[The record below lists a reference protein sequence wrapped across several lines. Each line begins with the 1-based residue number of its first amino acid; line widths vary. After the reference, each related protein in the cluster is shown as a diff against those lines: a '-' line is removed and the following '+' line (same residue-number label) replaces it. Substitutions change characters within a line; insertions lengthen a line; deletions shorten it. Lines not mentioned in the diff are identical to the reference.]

1 MAQFHPTITPEAL
14 KDKVIVVTGGANGIG
29 ASLVEYCGQQGAYVC
44 FGDVAENAGYQIAQ
58 SMCSSGSSSSPRAVF
73 QHTDVTS
80 YQSVL
85 GLFDLALK
93 TYGRIDHVVACAGI
107 MEIGNLFDPALTLE
121 TVRETPTTKV
131 LDVNLTGCLYVA
143 RIASVYLRQNR
154 PENADRSIT
163 LISSVAGFKESPG
176 MFVYQASK
184 HGVLGLMR
192 SLRLYLSS
200 PTHHIR
206 VNAICPWMTTTA
218 MVKGVQEAW
227 MKAKLPCNTP
237 ADVAYIIAGVLAD
250 SALNGK
256 SIVVGWPW
264 GSSSPG
270 VASGAFIVKRRRL
283 IYRLIILYGS
293 FASAYI
299 SRFPASLIELFG
311 VQYLTSVNGVLV
323 PHSGDGSVD
332 RDAVDWNADSS
343 VTALVSSIVYDRVGI
358 VCGVLLFAA
367 TLACV
372 SVRID
377 ATLGEVG
384 RWKA

>member
-1 MAQFHPTITPEAL
+1 MFTTCAFT
-14 KDKVIVVTGGANGIG
+14 
-29 ASLVEYCGQQGAYVC
+29 
-44 FGDVAENAGYQIAQ
+44 F
-58 SMCSSGSSSSPRAVF
+58 AV
-73 QHTDVTS
+73 
-80 YQSVL
+80 
-85 GLFDLALK
+85 G
-93 TYGRIDHVVACAGI
+93 
-107 MEIGNLFDPALTLE
+107 
-121 TVRETPTTKV
+121 
-131 LDVNLTGCLYVA
+131 
-143 RIASVYLRQNR
+143 
-154 PENADRSIT
+154 
-163 LISSVAGFKESPG
+163 
-176 MFVYQASK
+176 VYQA
-184 HGVLGLMR
+184 
-192 SLRLYLSS
+192 LYEEM
-200 PTHHIR
+200 
-206 VNAICPWMTTTA
+206 A
-218 MVKGVQEAW
+218 QEAHSPFVGQSTARIGLIGTLAVALMSMGGPLVMCW
-227 MKAKLPCNTP
+227 AKLRSPRRLLLP
-237 ADVAYIIAGVLAD
+237 EVG
-250 SALNGK
+250 
-256 SIVVGWPW
+256 VVGWPW